1 VSDTG
6 KIDELVQRA
15 NQPFECDLVVGFYDL
30 TGYTQWAAQ
39 HPPLQVLTRLDLH
52 FEKTAGYIKKSGG
65 HFIKAIGDAGLFIYP
80 GDSST
85 EIDHAVD
92 AMQTLQAQTNEWL
105 RSKSMA
111 TQLLVKMN
119 WGRWPAARSVHP
131 ATSASI
137 FMAAPSTT
145 PPCWPPARL
154 PSPPSSMQNCLPLCR
169 ACSPKK
175 SGVSGIYLLNP
186 VLEYSQ

>member
-1 VSDTG
+1 MSDTG

-119 WGRWPAARSVHP
+119 WGPVACGQVGAPGHKRFDIYGSTVNNAALLAARPFAITAELHAELSAPMQGLFSEKERGEWYLP
-131 ATSASI
+131 A
-137 FMAAPSTT
+137 
-145 PPCWPPARL
+145 
-154 PSPPSSMQNCLPLCR
+154 
-169 ACSPKK
+169 
-175 SGVSGIYLLNP
+175 
-186 VLEYSQ
+186 